1 MNRKGQAL
9 IEALVAGTLCLIS
22 LYYVLIYGIKIIQS
36 AIREEKLE
44 EQYIRT
50 QKL

>member
-9 IEALVAGTLCLIS
+9 IEALIAGTLCLVS
-22 LYYVLIYGIKIIQS
+22 LYYVLIYGIKIIQK
-36 AIREEKLE
+36 AIQEEKLE
-44 EQYIRT
+44 EHYIQT